1 MKFSELIFKL
11 RNRFNLLLSKYETY
25 RCRRAL
31 KSGVETVIGKGFR
44 VLGAMSVRTSKHSA
58 VKIGNNVVITSGK
71 NNNPLCPNIKGS
83 IYLTHQG
90 TLIIGDHT
98 GMSSPHIWIKQGLHI
113 GQHVNIGADCIII
126 DNDCHSINHLF
137 RRDLSITDNGYT
149 VDYNDAKS
157 AEITIEDDVLI
168 GARCVILKGVTIGAR
183 TIIGAGSV
191 VTRNIPADCIAGGNP
206 CRVIKHLYE

>member
-1 MKFSELIFKL
+1 MKLMELILKL
-11 RNRFNLLLSKYETY
+11 KNRYNLLLSKYDTY
-25 RCRRAL
+25 ICL
-31 KSGVETVIGKGFR
+31 KQLKLGAESIVGNGFR
-44 VLGAMSVRTSKHSA
+44 VFGKISVKVSKDST
-58 VKIGNNVVITSGK
+58 VNIGDDVVITSGRD
-71 NNNPLCPNIKGS
+71 NNPLSPNIKGS
-83 IYLTHQG
+83 IFITHHG
-90 TLIIGDHT
+90 TLRVGDYT